1 LADDDILDLAKPVG
15 KGLPPA
21 VVVGPVGVLSR
32 KLLAARDILEIAA
45 LFDDGSTSVR
55 VAQIPGFVE
64 LPDNLFGRMHQDA
77 FLRGE
82 ERVAVASW

>member
-45 LFDDGSTSVR
+45 LCDDGSTSVR

-77 FLRGE
+77 FLRGHGDTFFP
-82 ERVAVASW
+82 SW